1 MIVGVHPLAGFDK
14 VLHYLV
20 PEPMRAD
27 VQVGALVRVPVGR
40 TLRLGIVGEIGAPK
54 DFPIDKLKALA
65 QVLHPFPALPPDLL
79 GLARWMTVYYAAP
92 LDGIIETMIPVAVRN
107 GAGLKQEKQ
116 LALGQRLAA
125 EELARGELIELGAG
139 RCRGVERVLHHLCYR
154 AAQRGLPKVAAFR
167 AWLLEATG
175 AEG

>member
-14 VLHYLV
+14 VLHYKV
-20 PEPMRAD
+20 PEPMVAD
-27 VQVGALVRVPVGR
+27 TQVGALVRVPVGR

-54 DFPIDKLKALA
+54 DFPLDKLKALA

-79 GLARWMTVYYAAP
+79 GLARWMTGYYAAP

-116 LALGQRLAA
+116 LALGQRLSA
-125 EELARGELIELGAG
+125 EELAALEKRAPQQARLYKFIE
-139 RCRGVERVLHHLCYR
+139 
-154 AAQRGLPKVAAFR
+154 Q
-167 AWLLEATG
+167 
-175 AEG
+175 

>member
-1 MIVGVHPLAGFDK
+1 DSRAPLSISGRERNVAAGKGRDCGRTGPRLTMGGMIVGVHPLAGFDK

-54 DFPIDKLKALA
+54 DFPIEKLKALA

-79 GLARWMTVYYAAP
+79 GLARWMTGYYAAP
-92 LDGIIETMIPVAVRN
+92 LDGIIET
-107 GAGLKQEKQ
+107 
-116 LALGQRLAA
+116 
-125 EELARGELIELGAG
+125 
-139 RCRGVERVLHHLCYR
+139 
-154 AAQRGLPKVAAFR
+154 
-167 AWLLEATG
+167 
-175 AEG
+175 